1 MTEATEVKKLHF
13 GMIMAVYL
21 FGIFMGALDTGIVT
35 PARTIIQ
42 NGFGVSDEAGVWMIT
57 LYTLTYAASIPVM
70 GKLAD
75 RFGRKHI
82 YILSISLF
90 GLGSLLCGLSEDFGS
105 FGFLLGARAIQAI
118 GGGGIMPVATAEFGT
133 IFPEEKKGMALGL
146 VGGVFGV
153 ANIFGS
159 SAGSAI
165 LDLFGNNNWQFIF
178 YINVPICL
186 FVVVAGLLF
195 LPNTKVENVKRI
207 DFTGI
212 LLLVLMVLSLLYGLK
227 NIDFFD
233 LGNTIR
239 DPGVYPFLLAFV
251 LLTPVFIL
259 VERRA
264 EDPAMNL
271 RYFRNGRIVITLVV
285 AVISGILLMGMVFVP
300 QFAEN
305 AMKIP
310 TGAGGYFV
318 IILGLFAGVGAP
330 VSGKLIDRV
339 GAKPVLIGGF
349 FLSVLGSLFLMFVA
363 IPHPGYVTVLSALTL
378 TGLGIG
384 FTMGAPLNYMMLSN
398 TGEEEAAT
406 ALATLSLV
414 RSIGTTVAPVI
425 MVAFLAHAGTSLQ
438 ANITGLLPSVISTP
452 QLPYAQ
458 ELSDE
463 FAKLKSDPD
472 YSDDLANVSFPDL
485 TSKTKIKI
493 DDAGSDAAIPD
504 DILELLKTSDVTN
517 IVDRTKTFA
526 EAMFELET
534 PPVVSDI
541 QDGVQSGIDSLESA
555 RTDLSA
561 DVDDMNAAV
570 AGVETGIRQ
579 MQSAAKG
586 IQSGL
591 DGVSAD
597 LSQQNQALAAMNSL
611 YSQISVAASADPP
624 AGEGDSASIN
634 TDNGILGML
643 PVTVV
648 SQLPQSVL
656 DQLTDVKT
664 AADLA
669 AKITSLQ
676 GAIDTLTAQ
685 QQQLESQLTA
695 LNGSIKEAKTKKASL
710 EKAVA
715 GMESGLSE
723 MDTTIEEM
731 KTLKAAVPT
740 AFQQGEESYLAAIDE
755 KADQIE
761 AAYQK
766 TLNVG
771 FHQIYLTTALV
782 SALGFLLL
790 LAYKERKKEAPEP
803 PPPAT
808 I

>member
-1 MTEATEVKKLHF
+1 MTAATETKKLHF

-42 NGFGVSDEAGVWMIT
+42 NGFGVSDQAGVWMIT

-75 RFGRKHI
+75 RFGRKFI
-82 YILSISLF
+82 YLLSITLF
-90 GLGSLLCGLSEDFGS
+90 GVGSLLCGFSEHSGS
-105 FGFLLGARAIQAI
+105 FGFLLGARAIQAV

-165 LDLFGNNNWQFIF
+165 LNLFGNDNWQFIF

-195 LPNTKVENVKRI
+195 LPNTKVENVKKI
-207 DFTGI
+207 DFIGI

-233 LGNTIR
+233 FSNTIR
-239 DPGVYPFLLAFV
+239 DTSVYPFLLAFV
-251 LLTPVFIL
+251 FLTPIFIL

-271 RYFRNGRIVITLVV
+271 RYFRNGRIIITLVV

-310 TGAGGYFV
+310 TGDGGYFV

-330 VSGKLIDRV
+330 VSGKLIDHIGV
-339 GAKPVLIGGF
+339 KPVLMGGF
-349 FLSVLGSLFLMFVA
+349 LLSIIGSLFLMFVA
-363 IPHPGYVTVLSALTL
+363 IPHPGYVTILSALTL

-438 ANITGLLPSVISTP
+438 GNITDLLPSVISTP

-458 ELSDE
+458 ELNDE
-463 FAKLKSDPD
+463 FTKLKSDPD
-472 YSDDLANVSFPDL
+472 YSAELANVSFPDL
-485 TSKTKIKI
+485 TSETKIKI
-493 DDAGSDAAIPD
+493 DATGSDAQIPS
-504 DILELLKTSDVTN
+504 DILDLLKTSDVTN
-517 IVDRTKTFA
+517 IVARTKTFA
-526 EAMFELET
+526 KAMFDLET

-541 QDGVQSGIDSLESA
+541 QDGVQSGIDSLNSA
-555 RTDLSA
+555 RSDLNNNIN
-561 DVDDMNAAV
+561 DMNAAI

-591 DGVSAD
+591 DGVNAG

-611 YSQISVAASADPP
+611 YSQLSVANPS
-624 AGEGDSASIN
+624 AGEGDSANIN

-643 PVTVV
+643 PAAVV

-656 DQLTDVKT
+656 DQLADVKT

-685 QQQLESQLTA
+685 QQQLQSRLAT
-695 LNGSIKEAKTKKASL
+695 LNSSIRETKTKKTSM
-710 EKAVA
+710 EKALA
-715 GMESGLSE
+715 GMKSGLSE
-723 MDTTIEEM
+723 MDTTIDEM

-740 AFQQGEESYLAAIDE
+740 AFQQGQKSYLAAIDNKSE
-755 KADQIE
+755 QIE

-771 FHQIYLTTALV
+771 FYQIYLTTTIV

-790 LAYKERKKEAPEP
+790 LAYKERKKEAPAP

-808 I
+808 T